1 MATIQGRRVVLREKT
16 LQDAQNDYRWRA
28 DPELARLDDATPL
41 RMTFSAFLEMYEDEL
56 QYPTPGR
63 HRYAVESADGRHI
76 GNCMYY
82 DLDLL
87 RSETELG
94 IMIGERE
101 YWDQGY
107 GAEAIEAVLGH
118 LFQKVRLQRVY
129 LHTLEWNIRAQKCF
143 LKCGFV
149 PTGKVY
155 RNGSVLIAMEILREA
170 WAKQKGTTGAEQEGR
185 DSSGPVPG

>member
-1 MATIQGRRVVLREKT
+1 MTTIQGRRVVLREKT
-16 LQDAQNDYRWRA
+16 LQDAQNDYRWRV
-28 DPELARLDDATPL
+28 DPELARLDDTIPL

-56 QYPTPGR
+56 KYPTPGR
-63 HRYAVESADGRHI
+63 RRFAVESADGRHI

-82 DLDLL
+82 DLNLL
-87 RSETELG
+87 QGEAELG

-107 GAEAIEAVLGH
+107 GTETVEAVLGH
-118 LFQKVRLQRVY
+118 LFQKLRLRRVY
-129 LHTLEWNIRAQKCF
+129 LHTLEWNTRAQKCF

-155 RNGSVLIAMEILREA
+155 RSGSLLIAMEILREE
-170 WAKQKGTTGAEQEGR
+170 WAKQKGTTGAEQEAR
-185 DSSGPVPG
+185 DSSGPAPG